1 MRTRK
6 KIMRTALAL
15 TVGTIMMSP
24 VTAWSMDA
32 DDAPETVTIDT
43 MSNLYGPVEF
53 DHKMHTEYA
62 SCQECHH
69 HTTGEIVADP
79 NCARCHNQLDE
90 NDVVSCSECHVADR
104 FNEEYL
110 KTLEN
115 PKLYHIDKPGLKGAY
130 HLNCVECHTITSGP
144 TGCVDC
150 HTMTE
155 AGEKMFNTGKFAP
168 AKGTSSSGQ
177 QH

>member
-15 TVGTIMMSP
+15 TVGTIMLSP
-24 VTAWSMDA
+24 AIAWSMDA
-32 DDAPETVTIDT
+32 DDAPEAVTIDV
-43 MSNLYGPVEF
+43 MSNLYEPVEF
-53 DHKMHTEYA
+53 DHAMHVDYA

-69 HTTGEIVADP
+69 HTTGDIVADP
-79 NCARCHNQLDE
+79 NCARCHHNHDE
-90 NDVVSCSECHVADR
+90 NDVVGCSECHVAER
-104 FNEEYL
+104 FHEEYL
-110 KTLEN
+110 KTLED

-130 HLNCVECHTITSGP
+130 HLNCVGCHIITSGP

-155 AGEKMFNTGKFAP
+155 AGEKMFNTGAFAP
-168 AKGTSSSGQ
+168 AEGTSSA
-177 QH
+177 HH